1 MERRMTSHE
10 RVVLWVAILASFVAF
25 LDGSIVNVAL
35 PAIASDLG
43 GGLALQQW
51 VLDGYLLTLGS
62 LILVAGALS
71 DAYGRV
77 RVLRTG
83 LLLFGAASLL
93 CAMAPSGPVLV
104 VARLLQGA
112 AAALLVPSSLALITS
127 TFKEEPRARAIGLWT
142 GWTGTAFIV
151 GPLLGGVLVDTIGWR
166 WVFGINVVPIAATM
180 ALLARLHDPA
190 RGTGGAHVDIPGAL
204 LAALGLAGTVFALI
218 MQGTLGWN
226 SPLVLVPFVAGLV
239 CLAGFIW
246 WQARAKHPMMPLGLF
261 RIRNFGV
268 GNLAT
273 ASIYAG
279 LSLGMFIIPIFL
291 QEVAGFS
298 ALAAGLATLPLTIMS
313 LSFSALFG
321 TLAGKHGP
329 RLFMALGPLLA
340 GCGFLLMLTSREP
353 LDYWWQILPGVV
365 LFGLGLSVTVAPL
378 TAAVLGSIAADRSG
392 IGSAINNA
400 VARVAGLVSVAAT
413 GTIVGATLD
422 YASFHR
428 VLLVTAALLFAG
440 SAISAIGIRNLPLPA
455 PPVAPEAA
463 AACHD
468 RNVNGGTKP

>member
-1 MERRMTSHE
+1 MTSHE

-35 PAIASDLG
+35 PAIAEDLG
-43 GGLALQQW
+43 GGLVIQQW

-62 LILVAGALS
+62 LILVAGSLS
-71 DAYGRV
+71 DMYGRV
-77 RVLRTG
+77 RVLRAG
-83 LLLFGAASLL
+83 LVLFGVASLL
-93 CAMAPSGPVLV
+93 CAVAPSGPVLV
-104 VARLLQGA
+104 AARLIQGA

-127 TFKEEPRARAIGLWT
+127 SFAAEPRARAIGLWT

-151 GPLLGGVLVDTIGWR
+151 GPVLGGVLVDTIGWR

-180 ALLARLHDPA
+180 LLLARLHHPA
-190 RGTGGAHVDIPGAL
+190 RGTAKAHVDFPGAL
-204 LAALGLAGTVFALI
+204 LAALGLAGTVYALI

-226 SPLVLVPFVAGLV
+226 SPQVFAPFTAGLA

-246 WQARAKHPMMPLGLF
+246 WQARAKAPMMPLGML

-279 LSLGMFIIPIFL
+279 LSLGLFIIPIFL
-291 QEVAGFS
+291 QEVAAFS
-298 ALAAGLATLPLTIMS
+298 ALASGLATIPLTIMS
-313 LSFSALFG
+313 LGFSTLFG

-329 RLFMALGPLLA
+329 RLFMGLGPFLG
-340 GCGFLLMLTSREP
+340 GCGFLLMLTSRDP

-365 LFGLGLSVTVAPL
+365 VFGLGLSITVAPL

-400 VARVAGLVSVAAT
+400 VARVSGLVSVAAT
-413 GTIVGATLD
+413 GTIVGAVLD
-422 YASFHR
+422 YDSFHR
-428 VLLVTAALLFAG
+428 VLLVTAVLLFAG
-440 SAISAIGIRNLPLPA
+440 AAISAIGIRNLPTPA
-455 PPVAPEAA
+455 PPVAPQDA